1 MILSQTIFGICS
13 FIAIGSA
20 AYAILSP
27 KIADDSVSTQRLEKL
42 TKDGAAAN
50 ARAVVDRRRRRA
62 VIHNLEDLQAEEKS
76 RKKLPIE
83 VLIKQAGLDW
93 TNQRYYLMMASGVV
107 VTSVLVYLLSMSL
120 LATAVATLLAPLI
133 WPKMYVSRLREKRIQ
148 TFLEQFP
155 VGLDIIIRGLKSGLP
170 IRTCLNTIA
179 TEAEVPL
186 RTEFQAVMQAQ
197 AVGMTIADS
206 VARMRLTVPSSE
218 TNFFIT
224 LIEIQQSAGS
234 NLADTLST
242 LANMM
247 RARKQMREKVRSLAA
262 QPEMSAYIIG
272 AVPIVV
278 MVAVQFISP
287 EYLEPLFYTPLGHVV
302 LGGCLLWAG
311 MGALLMRA
319 FMKIKI

>member
-1 MILSQTIFGICS
+1 
-13 FIAIGSA
+13 
-20 AYAILSP
+20 
-27 KIADDSVSTQRLEKL
+27 
-42 TKDGAAAN
+42 
-50 ARAVVDRRRRRA
+50 
-62 VIHNLEDLQAEEKS
+62 
-76 RKKLPIE
+76 
-83 VLIKQAGLDW
+83 
-93 TNQRYYLMMASGVV
+93 
-107 VTSVLVYLLSMSL
+107 
-120 LATAVATLLAPLI
+120 
-133 WPKMYVSRLREKRIQ
+133 
-148 TFLEQFP
+148 
-155 VGLDIIIRGLKSGLP
+155 
-170 IRTCLNTIA
+170 LNTIA

-262 QPEMSAYIIG
+262 QPKMSAYIIG

>member
-1 MILSQTIFGICS
+1 M
-13 FIAIGSA
+13 
-20 AYAILSP
+20 
-27 KIADDSVSTQRLEKL
+27 
-42 TKDGAAAN
+42 
-50 ARAVVDRRRRRA
+50 
-62 VIHNLEDLQAEEKS
+62 IHNLEDLQAEEKD
-76 RKKLPIE
+76 RKNLPIE

-107 VTSVLVYLLSMSL
+107 ITSVVVYLASMNL

-148 TFLEQFP
+148 QFLEQFP
-155 VGLDIIIRGLKSGLP
+155 VGLDIIIRGLRSGLP

-179 TEAEVPL
+179 TEAEEPL

-234 NLADTLST
+234 NLADTLNT

-247 RARKQMREKVRSLAA
+247 RARKQMREKVKSLAA
-262 QPEMSAYIIG
+262 QPKMSAYIIA
-272 AVPIVV
+272 AVPVVV

-287 EYLEPLFYTPLGHVV
+287 EYLEPLFYTTLGHVV
-302 LGGCLLWAG
+302 LGGCILWAG
-311 MGALLMRA
+311 LGALLMRS
-319 FMKIKI
+319 FMKVKI